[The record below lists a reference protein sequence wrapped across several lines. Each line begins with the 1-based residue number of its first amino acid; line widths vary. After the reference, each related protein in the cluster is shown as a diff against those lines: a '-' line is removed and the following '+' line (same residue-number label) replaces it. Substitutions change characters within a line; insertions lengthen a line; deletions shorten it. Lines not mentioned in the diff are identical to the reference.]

1 MKGILAGSPVFIQL
15 LALLTGILTGAVLAG
30 CVSLIL
36 NMIFPC
42 NSSGSIRMLQA
53 VLFFSQIAMFLL
65 PALFTACLCSEHPRK
80 FLYIQG
86 FPEGRLLLWTVSA
99 TFLISPAISVVSY
112 WNMQMQLPEALAP
125 LEAWMRE
132 MEESSAE
139 ALNLLIN
146 GEGWMH
152 LAANIVV
159 IAVLASVTEEFI
171 FRGALFS
178 ILRKSIRNPHVT
190 IWLIAVIFSAI
201 HFQFFGFLPRMLLG
215 AYLGY
220 LLYWTK
226 NIWIPVT
233 AHFLY
238 NATAVVAMS
247 NDSLKE
253 NPLFA
258 EEITSGDAGWL
269 SVTAVVCLVFF
280 AGCVRMIY
288 RSKSEAENH

>member
-1 MKGILAGSPVFIQL
+1 MRLAV
-15 LALLTGILTGAVLAG
+15 
-30 CVSLIL
+30 
-36 NMIFPC
+36 
-42 NSSGSIRMLQA
+42 
-53 VLFFSQIAMFLL
+53 
-65 PALFTACLCSEHPRK
+65 
-80 FLYIQG
+80 
-86 FPEGRLLLWTVSA
+86 
-99 TFLISPAISVVSY
+99 
-112 WNMQMQLPEALAP
+112 
-125 LEAWMRE
+125 
-132 MEESSAE
+132 
-139 ALNLLIN
+139 
-146 GEGWMH
+146 
-152 LAANIVV
+152 NIVV

-233 AHFLY
+233 AHFLH

-253 NPLFA
+253 KPLFA
-258 EEITSGDAGWL
+258 EEIAPGDVGWL
-269 SVTAVVCLVFF
+269 SMTAVVCLVFF
-280 AGCVRMIY
+280 AGCLRMIY
-288 RSKSEAENH
+288 RTKNEYENH